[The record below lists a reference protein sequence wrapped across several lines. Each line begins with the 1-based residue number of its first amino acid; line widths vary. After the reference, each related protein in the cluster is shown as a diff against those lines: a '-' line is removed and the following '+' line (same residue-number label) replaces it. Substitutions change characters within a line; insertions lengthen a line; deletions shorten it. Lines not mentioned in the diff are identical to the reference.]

1 MREDDS
7 GGDTV
12 ALLLVLG
19 RRADCRCGAAPSP
32 EMLGVA
38 TWYRLELGLLAVEV
52 DVWQQR

>member
-38 TWYRLELGLLAVEV
+38 TWYRVELGLLAVEV
-52 DVWQQR
+52 NVWQQR